1 MGAASTPSQHRAWVA
16 PPGIPRPRSAL
27 AFVELRQSRPA
38 LIGRRRGTVVVCSRC
53 RTDRSPPS
61 PSRRVVTRRSMSA
74 CGVGSAL
81 SHTMCV
87 ACSTSLD
94 PSAPASHDQRPLMG
108 HRSVCDERPPAC
120 RVRNYKV
127 SFACRFRAVGD
138 PTRQESALPFTEE
151 APFSAKHLEPSCVVV
166 LHQRTVLPHR

>member
-38 LIGRRRGTVVVCSRC
+38 LIGRRRGTVVVWSRC

-87 ACSTSLD
+87 ACSTSFD

-108 HRSVCDERPPAC
+108 HRSMCDERPPAC
-120 RVRNYKV
+120 RVRISRGLLRV
-127 SFACRFRAVGD
+127 SSSGVGD
-138 PTRQESALPFTEE
+138 PMRQESALTFTEE
-151 APFSAKHLEPSCVVV
+151 APFSAVVWVRSPPSPSRSVA
-166 LHQRTVLPHR
+166 T